1 MFEALLKL
9 VMDPAGPFGLREDFL
24 QNALVEAGGF
34 VLGALFFSILI
45 PVVIDVRQNL
55 RWRPARQNLG
65 QELVLLH
72 VEFGDA
78 LSRFVHSPEGPARVR
93 AADAVD
99 HAFRAIPAM
108 TGLFG
113 YALTARISRE
123 VNDYMRILRG
133 IRDWAHKAAHPE
145 DIIFASAERRVVQ
158 TRTMFES
165 ANAEFAEVMNAL
177 GVKGFKDVRWPDDL
191 IQELM
196 NAFDAARKD

>member
-1 MFEALLKL
+1 MIDILQQL
-9 VMDPAGPFGLREDFL
+9 VMDPAGPFGLKEEFL

-133 IRDWAHKAAHPE
+133 IRDWAHKAALPE
-145 DIIFASAERRVVQ
+145 DSIFASAERRVVQ
-158 TRTMFES
+158 TGTMFET
-165 ANAEFAEVMNAL
+165 ANAEFAEVMSVL
-177 GVKGFKDVRWPDDL
+177 GVKGFKEVKWPDEL
-191 IQELM
+191 IEELM
-196 NAFDAARKD
+196 NAFDASRA

>member
-1 MFEALLKL
+1 MLDILERL
-9 VMDPAGPFGLREDFL
+9 VTDPAGPFGLNEQFL

-34 VLGALFFSILI
+34 LLGALFFSILI

-93 AADAVD
+93 AADAID

-145 DIIFASAERRVVQ
+145 DSIFASAERRVVQ
-158 TRTMFES
+158 TRTMFEK
-165 ANAEFAEVMNAL
+165 ANSEFAEVMSVL
-177 GVKGFKDVRWPDDL
+177 GVKGFKDVRWPDEL
-191 IQELM
+191 VEELM
-196 NAFDAARKD
+196 NAFDASQGG

>member
-1 MFEALLKL
+1 MIDILQQL
-9 VMDPAGPFGLREDFL
+9 VTDPAGPFGLKEEFL
-24 QNALVEAGGF
+24 QNALVEAAGF

-78 LSRFVHSPEGPARVR
+78 LSHFVHSPEGPARVR

-133 IRDWAHKAAHPE
+133 IRDWAHKAAHPQ
-145 DIIFASAERRVVQ
+145 DSTFASAERRVVQ
-158 TRTMFES
+158 SRTMFEL
-165 ANAEFAEVMNAL
+165 ANAEFAEVMSVL
-177 GVKGFKDVRWPDDL
+177 GVKGFNDVRWPDEL
-191 IQELM
+191 IEELM
-196 NAFDAARKD
+196 KAFDASRS